1 MPRISK
7 VKKKAVKTKTKTV
20 IKPKIKSANKIKE
33 TNKGPIKISKTYIPK
48 DTEKYMCEKHK
59 VFFRMK
65 LQEWRKELVKS
76 NNDALYNGSMD
87 DNSISADIVDQANS
101 YTDKNVEMKAINRQ
115 IKLISEID
123 KALFRIKLNEWKK
136 ELIKAN
142 NEALYNGSMDDNN
155 ISADL
160 VDQASSYIDKNVEM
174 KAINRQIK
182 LISEIDKALRRIMDD
197 TYGYCLDTAEPI
209 GLKRLMA
216 RPVAKYTIAAQ
227 EKHEKDEKVHADD

>member
-1 MPRISK
+1 MPKTTK
-7 VKKKAVKTKTKTV
+7 VKKKVS
-20 IKPKIKSANKIKE
+20 KPKAKIASKPKK
-33 TNKGPIKISKTYIPK
+33 TTASPAKKVPIKISKTYVPK
-48 DTEKYMCEKHK
+48 ETEKYMCEKHK
-59 VFFRMK
+59 VFFRM
-65 LQEWRKELVKS
+65 R
-76 NNDALYNGSMD
+76 
-87 DNSISADIVDQANS
+87 
-101 YTDKNVEMKAINRQ
+101 
-115 IKLISEID
+115 
-123 KALFRIKLNEWKK
+123 LNEWKK
-136 ELIKAN
+136 ELIKSN

-227 EKHEKDEKVHADD
+227 EKHEKEEKVHVDD

>member
-1 MPRISK
+1 MPKTSK
-7 VKKKAVKTKTKTV
+7 VKKKVRKIKTKIAKKAKV
-20 IKPKIKSANKIKE
+20 ELKAISKPKE
-33 TNKGPIKISKTYIPK
+33 VNKGPVKISKTYIPK
-48 DTEKYMCEKHK
+48 ETEKYMCEKHK

-65 LQEWRKELVKS
+65 LQEWKKELVKA
-76 NNDALYNGSMD
+76 NNEALYNGSMD

-123 KALFRIKLNEWKK
+123 KALLRIKDE
-136 ELIKAN
+136 
-142 NEALYNGSMDDNN
+142 
-155 ISADL
+155 
-160 VDQASSYIDKNVEM
+160 
-174 KAINRQIK
+174 
-182 LISEIDKALRRIMDD
+182 

-227 EKHEKDEKVHADD
+227 EKHEKNEKVHADD